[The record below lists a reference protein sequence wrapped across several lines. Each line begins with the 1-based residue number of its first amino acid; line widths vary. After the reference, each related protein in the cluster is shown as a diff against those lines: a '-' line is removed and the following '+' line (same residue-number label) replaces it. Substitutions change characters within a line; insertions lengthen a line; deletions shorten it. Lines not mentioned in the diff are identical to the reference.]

1 MNIKDITILT
11 TLLLIFSNLVI
22 AAEDIT
28 GEATYG
34 TIEFSKHWEKLS
46 AVEPTKFLA
55 NNEEFNIREI
65 WINVNTETENS
76 VFKLIKL
83 PYRPVTTPIL
93 NTESYQF
100 YEFKTSNI
108 LKSNTR
114 TSKIIFRVKK
124 EWVENNSIDEDN
136 IRLNVFKDID
146 WIKLSTKKRISI
158 NEEFYE
164 FESDV
169 NEFLQYYAISAP
181 KKVFYDEKTTSENPE
196 TIKKT
201 ETISE
206 KPAKLEPFDKA
217 GWIISFLLL
226 LTLIYI
232 FYQKNNKIN
241 HQKHKLN

>member
-34 TIEFSKHWEKLS
+34 TIEFSKHCEKLS

-55 NNEEFNIREI
+55 NNEEFDIREI

-83 PYRPVTTPIL
+83 PYRP
-93 NTESYQF
+93 
-100 YEFKTSNI
+100 
-108 LKSNTR
+108 
-114 TSKIIFRVKK
+114 
-124 EWVENNSIDEDN
+124 
-136 IRLNVFKDID
+136 
-146 WIKLSTKKRISI
+146 
-158 NEEFYE
+158 
-164 FESDV
+164 
-169 NEFLQYYAISAP
+169 
-181 KKVFYDEKTTSENPE
+181 E

-206 KPAKLEPFDKA
+206 NPAKIKTFDKA